1 MLGLGCLGALIFAG
15 CSGILAN
22 SILKVPAELRE
33 QTKLALYWVAVAIPL
48 VTLTAGLRGILEARQ
63 RFGWLGLLRTVTGVL
78 TFVGPL
84 VAATLGGGLPAVV
97 FSVAAIRLIWL
108 IAQAALCLSLAQD
121 LFADRRIRLGAVVPL
136 FHFGGWL
143 TVSGLISPLM
153 VSMDRFLVG
162 IFLSMTNVAYY
173 ATPFE
178 VVTKFKVIPS
188 AITAVMF
195 PALSTSLAN
204 DRASARRIFRTG
216 LAAIVAIL
224 TPLTILTVTFA
235 HVGLRFWLGEE
246 FATHG
251 YRTLQLLSIG
261 VLINSAADVAVS
273 FIHASGRPDVNAK
286 FHMIEFALYLPLV
299 CWLIRI
305 MGIDGAAL
313 AWVIR
318 VTVDTALLFWI
329 AGRWMPQ
336 QTPMRWSVANAEPSA
351 TQVYR

>member
-15 CSGILAN
+15 CSGILAS

-63 RFGWLGLLRTVTGVL
+63 RFGWLGMLRTVTGVL

-84 VAATLGGGLPAVV
+84 AAATLGGGLPAVV

-108 IAQAALCLSLAQD
+108 IAQAALCLALAPD

-136 FHFGGWL
+136 FQFGGWL

-178 VVTKFKVIPS
+178 VVTKLKVIPS

-204 DRASARRIFRTG
+204 DRASARRIFRGG
-216 LAAIVAIL
+216 LAAIVGIL
-224 TPLTILTVTFA
+224 TPLTILTVVFA
-235 HVGLRFWLGEE
+235 RLGLRYWLGEE
-246 FATHG
+246 FAAHG
-251 YRTLQLLSIG
+251 YRALQLLSIG

-299 CWLIRI
+299 CWLIRT
-305 MGIDGAAL
+305 MGIEGAAL

-336 QTPMRWSVANAEPSA
+336 QTSMQWSVANAEPTA
-351 TQVYR
+351 TPVSQ